1 MSDEMNEADS
11 VTQSEV
17 IASTEE
23 SIGATLKQARIGH
36 GWDVDD
42 IDRITHISP
51 GWVVVI
57 ENGDWNQYPSMVYAK
72 GHVRAYA
79 DALDLEVEPII
90 EKFQKEWDK
99 KIVPDGHDAVL
110 LNRSGISLK
119 ESGTSQKSILLFLT
133 VSGLL
138 VMVGIAVWYAVSSR
152 SKSSKDVTMV
162 NPPLTTPP
170 TKSPSISTLQP
181 EKDAAPSM
189 GKLDVSPS
197 APTPPASGQG
207 PSSLNP
213 SAQPP
218 PTALLNGSIQGS
230 VTAEKTSL
238 SLKMVAIKST
248 WVVIS
253 VDDGSVRRFH
263 LKSGESK
270 TLTGKNFMTFST
282 GIGDGLVLFLNG
294 RRLGLAGLTG
304 DPVMH
309 RRITRGSFRVQKKLQ
324 KKPLPALSKPNLNP
338 QKTSFDPETIL
349 SRPGTNHAQI
359 PATSGSMPLVPVKPE
374 VPSQS
379 KPVNSTTTNQAEG
392 LP

>member
-1 MSDEMNEADS
+1 MSDEMNEPDS
-11 VTQSEV
+11 VSQSEV

-23 SIGATLKQARIGH
+23 SIGETLKQARIGH

-79 DALDLEVEPII
+79 DALDLEVEPIL

-99 KIVPDGHDAVL
+99 KIVPEGHDAVL
-110 LNRSGISLK
+110 LNRSGISLM
-119 ESGTSQKSILLFLT
+119 ESGRSQKSILLFLT
-133 VSGLL
+133 VAGLL
-138 VMVGIAVWYAVSSR
+138 VMVGIVWYAVSSR

-170 TKSPSISTLQP
+170 SKSPSISAAQP
-181 EKDAAPSM
+181 GKDVTPPT
-189 GKLDVSPS
+189 GNLEVSPS
-197 APTPPASGQG
+197 VPPTSGSGQG

-213 SAQPP
+213 VAQPP
-218 PTALLNGSIQGS
+218 PTALLNGSMPGS
-230 VTAEKTSL
+230 GTVEKTSL

-294 RRLGLAGLTG
+294 KRLGLAGLTG

-309 RRITRGSFRVQKKLQ
+309 RRISRGSFRVQKKMQ
-324 KKPLPALSKPNLNP
+324 KKPLPVDSKPNLNN
-338 QKTSFDPETIL
+338 QKTSFDPKTSL
-349 SRPGTNHAQI
+349 SRPENNHSQI
-359 PATSGSMPLVPVKPE
+359 PSTPGSMPLVPIKPD
-374 VPSQS
+374 VPTQS
-379 KPVNSTTTNQAEG
+379 KTVNSTTTNQEEG

>member
-1 MSDEMNEADS
+1 MSDEMNEPDS
-11 VTQSEV
+11 VSQSEV

-23 SIGATLKQARIGH
+23 SIGETLKQARIGH

-57 ENGDWNQYPSMVYAK
+57 ENGDWSQYPSMVYAK

-79 DALDLEVEPII
+79 DALDLEVEPIL

-99 KIVPDGHDAVL
+99 KIVPEGHDAVL
-110 LNRSGISLK
+110 LNRSGISLM
-119 ESGTSQKSILLFLT
+119 ESGKSQKSILLFLT
-133 VSGLL
+133 VAGLL
-138 VMVGIAVWYAVSSR
+138 IMVAIVWYAVSSR

-170 TKSPSISTLQP
+170 SKSPSISAPQP
-181 EKDAAPSM
+181 GKDVTPPT
-189 GKLDVSPS
+189 GNLEVSPS
-197 APTPPASGQG
+197 VPPTSGSGQG

-213 SAQPP
+213 VSQPP
-218 PTALLNGSIQGS
+218 PTALLNGSMPGS
-230 VTAEKTSL
+230 GTVEKTSL

-294 RRLGLAGLTG
+294 KRLGLAGLTG

-309 RRITRGSFRVQKKLQ
+309 RRISRGSFRVQKKMQ
-324 KKPLPALSKPNLNP
+324 KKPLPVDSKPNLNN
-338 QKTSFDPETIL
+338 QKTSFDPKTSL
-349 SRPGTNHAQI
+349 SRPENNHSQI
-359 PATSGSMPLVPVKPE
+359 PSTPGSMPLVPIKPD

-379 KPVNSTTTNQAEG
+379 KTVNSTTTNQEEG